1 MNKLEDI
8 AKLTGLKEAFLRRCI
23 GRYQKAF
30 EPHIKRGDKNSLLFD
45 DNAVVLFDKIK
56 QLKEKGLNLNEI
68 DKEINMIN
76 SKTNKH
82 SETEHPN
89 IDNTLLKIIEEK
101 VVKHNKDKDDRVI
114 ELYDKLLE
122 EREKRLT
129 EKEEVIDNLKKQI
142 LLLTDGKT
150 IEEVKEEENKKRQRA
165 NRQAEIITELDMYD
179 GKLFAKSRRKA
190 LLDELRELN
199 SKV

>member
-30 EPHIKRGDKNSLLFD
+30 EPHTKRGDKNSLLFD

-89 IDNTLLKIIEEK
+89 IDDTLLKIIEEK

-142 LLLTDGKT
+142 LMLTDGKT

-190 LLDELRELN
+190 LLVELRELN
-199 SKV
+199 IKG